1 MDKVKGV
8 KARKHSK
15 SECVRKDHG
24 EKDAERLVQA
34 CATDLG
40 LPTEAAELA
49 QLRKGDERKAIL
61 ATLLRRRT
69 VVGFEWIATRL
80 HMGHSASVSRL
91 VCGVKRDKKLEKKV
105 NELDQLFQGAD
116 PV

>member
-1 MDKVKGV
+1 MLDLVDKAKGV
-8 KARKHSK
+8 KARKHNK

-34 CATDLG
+34 CATDLR
-40 LPTEAAELA
+40 LPTGAVELA

-69 VVGFEWIATRL
+69 AVGFEWIATRL
-80 HMGHSASVSRL
+80 QMGHSASVSRL
-91 VCGVKRDKKLEKKV
+91 VCGLKRDKKLAKRV
-105 NELDQLFQGAD
+105 NELD
-116 PV
+116 